1 MTEETLLE
9 FPCQFS
15 LKAFGHDE
23 SNFETVVFEIVGQFV
38 EQLPRSTTSSRPS
51 SKGKYLAVTVSF
63 TAISKVQLDQIY
75 QALSDHKQVV
85 MAL

>member
-15 LKAFGHDE
+15 LKAFGRGED
-23 SNFETVVFEIVGQFV
+23 NFEILVFEIVGQFV
-38 EQLPRSTTSSRPS
+38 EQLQRSAVSSRPS

-85 MAL
+85 MSL

>member
-15 LKAFGHDE
+15 LKAFGRGED
-23 SNFETVVFEIVGQFV
+23 NFEILVFEIVGQFV
-38 EQLPRSTTSSRPS
+38 EQLPRSAVSSRPS

-75 QALSDHKQVV
+75 QALSDHNQVV
-85 MAL
+85 MSL

>member
-1 MTEETLLE
+1 MTKETLLE

-15 LKAFGHDE
+15 LKAFGRGED
-23 SNFETVVFEIVGQFV
+23 NFEILVFEIVGQFV
-38 EQLPRSTTSSRPS
+38 EQLPRSAVSSRPS
-51 SKGKYLAVTVSF
+51 SKGKYLAVTVAF

-85 MAL
+85 MSL

>member
-15 LKAFGHDE
+15 LKAFGRDE
-23 SNFETVVFEIVGQFV
+23 GNFETLIFDIVTQFV
-38 EQLPRSTTSSRPS
+38 KQLPRSAASSRPS
-51 SKGKYLAVTVSF
+51 SKGSYLAVTVDF
-63 TAISKVQLDQIY
+63 TATSKAQLDQIY
-75 QALSDHKQVV
+75 QALTDDKRVV